1 MKEEQNY
8 AAGMT
13 EQDHVSHT
21 IPAGLQLLYSYT
33 GEGRTP
39 MQTQSRNIIE
49 ILHLGPHPSPEL
61 WQSKVY

>member
-1 MKEEQNY
+1 
-8 AAGMT
+8 MT

-39 MQTQSRNIIE
+39 MQTQSRNKIE
-49 ILHLGPHPSPEL
+49 ILHLGPHPRPEL